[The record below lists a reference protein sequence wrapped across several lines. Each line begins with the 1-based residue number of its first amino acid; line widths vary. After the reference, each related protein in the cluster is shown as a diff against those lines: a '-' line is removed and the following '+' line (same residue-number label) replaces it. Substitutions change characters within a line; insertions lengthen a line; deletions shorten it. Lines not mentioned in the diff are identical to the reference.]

1 MFSWKSQN
9 SKGGIAMGASYSV
22 DLTVSLTDEQRAAE
36 IVRKFIQDSNAEFNV
51 DAFNAIG
58 IGTDTFDNLMRIVL
72 AGWESTPVKIKQVGG
87 CKKYSNDFDATYGW
101 ESVVIKVFEALVP
114 VLRDGSTLDLSADN
128 EYVRYIVTDGKLVQ
142 RE

>member
-9 SKGGIAMGASYSV
+9 SKGGIAMSASYSV

-72 AGWESTPVKIKQVGG
+72 AGWESTPVKIEQIDDYR
-87 CKKYSNDFDATYGW
+87 KYSNDFDASYGW
-101 ESVVIKVFEALVP
+101 ESVMIAVFKALVP

-128 EYVRYIVTDGKLVQ
+128 AYVGYAVTGGKLVQ
-142 RE
+142 KE

>member
-1 MFSWKSQN
+1 MS
-9 SKGGIAMGASYSV
+9 ASYSV

-72 AGWESTPVKIKQVGG
+72 AGWESTPVKIEQIDDYR
-87 CKKYSNDFDATYGW
+87 KYSNDFDASYGW
-101 ESVVIKVFEALVP
+101 ESVMIAVFKALVP

-128 EYVRYIVTDGKLVQ
+128 AYVGYAVTGGKLVQ
-142 RE
+142 KE